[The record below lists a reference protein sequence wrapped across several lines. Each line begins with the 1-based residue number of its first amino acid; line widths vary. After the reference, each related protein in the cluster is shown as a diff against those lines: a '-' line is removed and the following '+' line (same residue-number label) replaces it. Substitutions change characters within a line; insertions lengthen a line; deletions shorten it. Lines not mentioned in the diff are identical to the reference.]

1 MKLSDTQRIILSQA
15 SQRDDRLAIPPERLP
30 AAARQTVAK
39 SLLKQGLVSDEHA
52 SAYAARDAW
61 QIDGRTRLLRIT
73 DAGLRAIGVAPEGE
87 TEEVEDTRPRDER
100 NGVDPRLI
108 DGDDN
113 GEPATVG
120 DTAPTGAES
129 AAPHDAL
136 AAPTKPAQAAPL
148 AEEAALLD
156 QALAMP
162 RPAARPTLRTAAQRL
177 LDAWDDAAN
186 REGDKIGALDGP
198 MEALRAALAT
208 KPGRPPREPGAPR
221 KPREGTKQ
229 EAVLA
234 LLRRPEGAT
243 VAQVAEATGWAQHTV
258 RGFFAGLKK
267 KGVEVTVLERVRQ
280 VGPNKEGARGSYS
293 VYRVPSAR

>member
-15 SQRDDRLAIPPERLP
+15 SQRDDRLAVPPDRLP

-73 DAGLRAIGVAPEGE
+73 DEGLRAIGVEPAEAEP
-87 TEEVEDTRPRDER
+87 EDTRPRDER

-120 DTAPTGAES
+120 DTAPTGA
-129 AAPHDAL
+129 PDA
-136 AAPTKPAQAAPL
+136 PAQDSPAAAAEPAQGAPL
-148 AEEAALLD
+148 AEDVALLE
-156 QALAMP
+156 QALATP
-162 RPAARPTLRTAAQRL
+162 RPTPNPTLRAAALQI
-177 LDAWDDAAN
+177 LDAWDDDAN
-186 REGDKIGALDGP
+186 REGDMISALDGP
-198 MEALRAALAT
+198 MEALRAALAS
-208 KPGRPPREPGAPR
+208 KPARVPRAPGAPR

-267 KGVEVTVLERVRQ
+267 KGIEVTVLERVRQ
-280 VGPNKEGARGSYS
+280 VGPNKEGARGSYT
-293 VYRVPSAR
+293 VYHIAD